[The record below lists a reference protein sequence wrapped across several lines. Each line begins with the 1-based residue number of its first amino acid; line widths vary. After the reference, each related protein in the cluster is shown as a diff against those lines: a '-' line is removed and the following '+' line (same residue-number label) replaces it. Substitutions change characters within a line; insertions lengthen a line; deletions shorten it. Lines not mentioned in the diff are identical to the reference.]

1 MLSHGE
7 LEKFNLNMMNFIQAL
22 TLTLYDIILATA
34 ISFLVFEFF
43 WGMTTYQPNVQ
54 SSDSTIVAVSSTPR
68 PSNSCKT
75 LASADPFLE
84 LISHLNKRQ
93 IRTLCAPLN
102 IRQKLSGVEKTRDA
116 MVAEVLNALE
126 SDRPRVIAVVRE
138 RLPNLIPTAA

>member
-1 MLSHGE
+1 
-7 LEKFNLNMMNFIQAL
+7 MNFIQAL
-22 TLTLYDIILATA
+22 TLTLYDIILATV
-34 ISFLVFEFF
+34 ISFLIFDFF

-54 SSDSTIVAVSSTPR
+54 SSDSTIVTVSSTLT

-75 LASADPFLE
+75 LASTDPFLE